1 MSRHWEQETSPVNLT
16 DAQRQ
21 AIAHVHARHEILQPL
36 DQFTASA
43 QPQLGWDDGSIMIN
57 AKGMWIGIEADGS
70 RYS

>member
-1 MSRHWEQETSPVNLT
+1 MILT
-16 DAQRQ
+16 KAQRISIEQ
-21 AIAHVHARHEILQPL
+21 VHTRFEILQPL

-43 QPQLGWDDGSIMIN
+43 KPVIGLRNWDDGSIMIN